1 MMTARLTATDAQP
14 CALER
19 SRPATQVPA
28 GISREV
34 LLARVGPRRYHDAR
48 MNPPEPRIEY
58 ELLQDAALATFIVS
72 ETVISPT
79 FGDDD
84 KHVRIEGRFGP
95 EGDDEDGEPGSDV
108 EHYAFGLIFAL
119 GVLSFA
125 DARPRGV
132 SGIDYRD
139 DDDWTVGDM
148 LRRLRFERGE
158 LHFYAD
164 YVRGRCLKTTVVVRK
179 DGAFLLDTVNRGESA
194 TRWIAKLQ
202 GKKILSV
209 VAEPSGT

>member
-1 MMTARLTATDAQP
+1 MAQP
-14 CALER
+14 E
-19 SRPATQVPA
+19 
-28 GISREV
+28 
-34 LLARVGPRRYHDAR
+34 
-48 MNPPEPRIEY
+48 PPIEY
-58 ELLQDAALATFIVS
+58 DLLHDAALATFTVS
-72 ETVISPT
+72 NTVITAT

-95 EGDDEDGEPGSDV
+95 ETDEEDEPGSDV

-132 SGIDYRD
+132 SGIEYREG
-139 DDDWTVGDM
+139 DDWTLGDM
-148 LRRLRFERGE
+148 LRRLRFEDGE
-158 LHFYAD
+158 LRFYAD

-179 DGAFLLDTVNRGESA
+179 DGTFLLDTVNRGEAA

-209 VAEPSGT
+209 VAEPPSA